1 MLFITSE
8 LDMAKTNQGADSRG
22 ATDTRGRTG
31 HIDSVEG
38 GYVPPPPPKK
48 DERGYVP
55 PPPPPPDKT
64 DGTEKT

>member
-1 MLFITSE
+1 
-8 LDMAKTNQGADSRG
+8 MAKTNQGAGSQST
-22 ATDTRGRTG
+22 TDTGDRIG

-55 PPPPPPDKT
+55 PPPPPDKT
-64 DGTEKT
+64 GGTEKT

>member
-1 MLFITSE
+1 M
-8 LDMAKTNQGADSRG
+8 DKTDQSAGSKST
-22 ATDTRGRTG
+22 TDTRGRPG

-55 PPPPPPDKT
+55 PPPPPDKT
-64 DGTEKT
+64 GGTEKK